1 MEQLSLF
8 DDVAQFNEYGFTV
21 ENTFH
26 PSNETKFKKLENTQ
40 KVSYNGKTIL
50 HLQDNGNG
58 TFNTFSFNEM
68 NFNITLDKAIKIANG
83 IVRRLGY
90 VHQSQEKASDR
101 KG

>member
-83 IVRRLGY
+83 IVRRNQNGLKKSYGN
-90 VHQSQEKASDR
+90 SC
-101 KG
+101 

>member
-8 DDVAQFNEYGFTV
+8 DDVAQFNEYGFAV

-58 TFNTFSFNEM
+58 TFNTFSFNEF
-68 NFNITLDKAIKIANG
+68 NYNITLDEALRIANG
-83 IVRRLGY
+83 IVRRLGI
-90 VHQSQEKASDR
+90 D
-101 KG
+101 

>member
-8 DDVAQFNEYGFTV
+8 GDVAQFNEYGFTV

-26 PSNETKFKKLENTQ
+26 PSNDTNFKKLENTQ
-40 KVSYNGKTIL
+40 LVSYNGKTIL
-50 HLQDNGNG
+50 YLQDNGNG
-58 TFNTFSFNEM
+58 TFNTFSFNEF
-68 NFNITLDKAIKIANG
+68 NYNITLDKAIKTANG

-90 VHQSQEKASDR
+90 DHQSQQKASNR